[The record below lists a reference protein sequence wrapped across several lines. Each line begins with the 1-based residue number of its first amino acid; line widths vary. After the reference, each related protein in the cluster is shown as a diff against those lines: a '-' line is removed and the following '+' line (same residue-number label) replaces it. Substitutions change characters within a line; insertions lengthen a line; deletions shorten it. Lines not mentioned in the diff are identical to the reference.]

1 MPSMLDHHTQ
11 TDTNDNSNPKGDTPT
26 LYTALLLVFHSI
38 AIKRCTHRH
47 SINDSNKHTH
57 THIPNSLC
65 PVGTNKMR
73 INAKSMTHLNS
84 H

>member
-26 LYTALLLVFHSI
+26 LNIPLLLVFHSSH
-38 AIKRCTHRH
+38 KEMHPQTLN
-47 SINDSNKHTH
+47 NDSNTH

-73 INAKSMTHLNS
+73 TNAKSMTHLNS